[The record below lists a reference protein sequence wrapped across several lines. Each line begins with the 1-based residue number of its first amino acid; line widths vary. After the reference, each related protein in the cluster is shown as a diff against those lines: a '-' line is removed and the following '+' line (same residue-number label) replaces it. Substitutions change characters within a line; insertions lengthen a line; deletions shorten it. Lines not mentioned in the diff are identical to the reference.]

1 MTVEDFEKRQAAM
14 SDKELIELAHKEVSE
29 LCKTGGRSL
38 RMCVPPMITDTD
50 MVLCEVIKRFERL
63 SNPINNDLH
72 IPDVSVAV
80 CERCGKPKDANYEL
94 CWECIN
100 ECAVKHTER

>member
-14 SDKELIELAHKEVSE
+14 SDKELIELAHKEISE

-63 SNPINNDLH
+63 SNSINNDLH
-72 IPDVSVAV
+72 IPAVSVNEVVV
-80 CERCGKPKDANYEL
+80 CDHSGVNVMPPTK
-94 CWECIN
+94 WEQT
-100 ECAVKHTER
+100 KH